1 MLHLSSLTTIPENM
15 NKTVFCTVVCWFM
28 LHVPV
33 YGQHGDV
40 FGDSIVEAYYKAF
53 ELNESKD
60 YLQAYRQIV
69 QTERAVDRVMSG
81 NQVKVSELSERE
93 FLYVYWPV
101 KKSRAETAYML
112 GLHTDMKAVSDEL
125 RAALDTR
132 QWENED
138 VEAVRGIV
146 GGLRADIAKID
157 GCRYYLARQYDS
169 SEAALLDALRFSP
182 RYGNDAFVNK
192 VHDDLAQLYYKLED
206 YGKSLAHLDSILSSP
221 LYSDAVS
228 RNKETKQNIMLVK
241 SQRALCLARLG
252 RFKEAVAVIEPI
264 VLEYKKLQD
273 KRLYA
278 EALRKKAKIL
288 MLEYDATGKYKPL
301 AKSCYQEYLAVS
313 KDYIDEQFVR
323 MDESEREQYW
333 MAEQPFLTDCYR
345 LEDKAP
351 ELLYDVA
358 LYSKALLLQMGRAF
372 AAPASVGEKRRS
384 LAAIRTDWRKLKAS
398 MPAASAAIEFIAYD
412 KAGANR
418 IGALVLNKTSASP
431 VFVEI
436 GRVDSILSIP
446 LTEGMT
452 AGEAIASDEP
462 ADKNPLYGSKF
473 LSERIWNEKMLN
485 AIGNARNVYF
495 APDGLLHL
503 LAVEYLLPET
513 LRGRNVCRLTTTRRL
528 TGRHTGVRTD
538 SMLACGGVDYK
549 TSQPSANT
557 DDVNDNIAYANMSA
571 VAPGL
576 PYLNGSKAEVDSLRA
591 IRGENHN
598 DTLLCAS
605 NASESALRTLM
616 GKYHIVHI
624 ATHGYFTEA
633 ATAETDIRPLASDE
647 QLSKNC
653 LFLSGAE
660 RNLHNPEFNPVSLDG
675 ILSARELAEMNL
687 SQTDLM
693 VLSACQTGLGFV
705 TPDGVAGLQ
714 RGLKAAGVKAL
725 VVSLW
730 KVDDQATAILMKAL
744 ISNLDKG
751 MDLTEAFREARQH
764 LMETVTERRYKRR
777 GELPDIIVKKKYDK
791 PQYHD
796 AFILIDGH

>member
-1 MLHLSSLTTIPENM
+1 M
-15 NKTVFCTVVCWFM
+15 NKTVFCTVMCWFM
-28 LHVPV
+28 LFVPV
-33 YGQHGDV
+33 YGQSDDV

-53 ELNESKD
+53 ELNELRD

-69 QTERAVDRVMSG
+69 QTERAVDRVMSVK
-81 NQVKVSELSERE
+81 QVKVSGLSDSE
-93 FLYVYWPV
+93 FLYIYWPV
-101 KKSRAETAYML
+101 KKSRAEIAYML
-112 GLHTDMKAVSDEL
+112 GLHTDMKVVSDEL
-125 RAALDTR
+125 RAALDKKR
-132 QWENED
+132 WENDD
-138 VEAVRGIV
+138 VEAVKSIV

-157 GCRYYLARQYDS
+157 GCRYYLVGQYDS
-169 SEAALLDALRFSP
+169 SEVALINALRFSP
-182 RYGNDAFVNK
+182 HYGNEAFINK
-192 VHDDLAQLYYKLED
+192 VHDDLAQLYYKQEKYD
-206 YGKSLAHLDSILSSP
+206 KSLAHLDSILSSP
-221 LYSDAVS
+221 LYSDVVS

-252 RFKEAVAVIEPI
+252 HFKEAVAAIEPI
-264 VLEYKKLQD
+264 VLEYKNLQD
-273 KRLYA
+273 KQLYA

-313 KDYIDEQFVR
+313 KDFIDEQFVR

-345 LEDKAP
+345 LGDKAP

-358 LYSKALLLQMGRAF
+358 LYSKALLLQMGRIF
-372 AAPASVGEKRRS
+372 SASSSVVEKRRS
-384 LAAIRTDWRKLKAS
+384 LSAIRTDWRKVKIG
-398 MPAASAAIEFIAYD
+398 MPTSSTAIEFIAYD
-412 KAGANR
+412 KAGANCL
-418 IGALVLNKTSASP
+418 GALVLNKTSDSP

-436 GRVDSILSIP
+436 GCVDSILSIP
-446 LTEGMT
+446 LTEGIT
-452 AGEAIASDEP
+452 VGEAIASDKP
-462 ADKNPLYGSKF
+462 ADKNPLYGSKC
-473 LSERIWNEKMLN
+473 LSERIWNEKMLK
-485 AIGNARNVYF
+485 AIGNAQHVF
-495 APDGLLHL
+495 FVPDGLLHL
-503 LAVEYLLPET
+503 LAIEYLLPET

-528 TGRHTGVRTD
+528 TERRSGVRTD
-538 SMLACGGVDYK
+538 SMLACGGIDYK

-557 DDVNDNIAYANMSA
+557 NDINDNVAFANMSA

-576 PYLNGSKAEVDSLRA
+576 PYLNGSKAEADSLRA

-660 RNLHNPEFNPVSLDG
+660 SNLHNPEFNPASLDG

-730 KVDDQATAILMKAL
+730 KVDDQATAILMRAL

-751 MDLTEAFREARQH
+751 MDITEAFREARQH
-764 LMETVTERRYKRR
+764 LMETVTERRYKRG
-777 GELPDIIVKKKYDK
+777 GELPDLVVTKKYDK

-796 AFILIDGH
+796 AFILIDGY